1 MLGRPF
7 GADQRAFPQA
17 DIAAGFDNDA
27 AGFAAAARI
36 GFDRPGINHVVFG
49 KNADFAVFE
58 SKRRVNV
65 KTAGINDVGSLR
77 RFEVGQNLAGID
89 HAAGPDRNR
98 IKRFDFAFDGNDA
111 GRIDR
116 QVARQHGLGRQ
127 LGNAAVLPN
136 HLIHEFLV
144 RG

>member
-49 KNADFAVFE
+49 K
-58 SKRRVNV
+58 KRRFCR
-65 KTAGINDVGSLR
+65 L
-77 RFEVGQNLAGID
+77 
-89 HAAGPDRNR
+89 
-98 IKRFDFAFDGNDA
+98 
-111 GRIDR
+111 
-116 QVARQHGLGRQ
+116 
-127 LGNAAVLPN
+127 
-136 HLIHEFLV
+136 
-144 RG
+144 

>member
-1 MLGRPF
+1 MEWLGTQIN
-7 GADQRAFPQA
+7 ADGVKCEGYGGWK
-17 DIAAGFDNDA
+17 AANFLLTE
-27 AGFAAAARI
+27 RI
-36 GFDRPGINHVVFG
+36 GENTNPFYN
-49 KNADFAVFE
+49 
-58 SKRRVNV
+58 
-65 KTAGINDVGSLR
+65 
-77 RFEVGQNLAGID
+77 
-89 HAAGPDRNR
+89 PDPE